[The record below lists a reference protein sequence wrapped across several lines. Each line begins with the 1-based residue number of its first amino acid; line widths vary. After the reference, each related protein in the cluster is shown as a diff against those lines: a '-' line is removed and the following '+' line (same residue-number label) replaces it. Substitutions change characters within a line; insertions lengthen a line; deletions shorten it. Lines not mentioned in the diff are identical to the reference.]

1 MNTIKAGSN
10 GMSLAA
16 LVFGIMAVLGS
27 IVVIPTPLLAGLSI
41 TFSWLSRGDK
51 RMNNQALAGNILSV
65 IAIVI
70 SLIVAAVILL
80 ALALAGRESY
90 HYFYRFGM

>member
-10 GMSLAA
+10 SMSLAA
-16 LVFGIMAVLGS
+16 LVFGILAVLAS

-41 TFSWLSRGDK
+41 TFSWLSRGNK
-51 RMNNQALAGNILSV
+51 RMSNQALAGNILAV
-65 IAIVI
+65 IAIII
-70 SLIVAAVILL
+70 SLIVAAVVLI

-90 HYFYRFGM
+90 HFMYRFGM